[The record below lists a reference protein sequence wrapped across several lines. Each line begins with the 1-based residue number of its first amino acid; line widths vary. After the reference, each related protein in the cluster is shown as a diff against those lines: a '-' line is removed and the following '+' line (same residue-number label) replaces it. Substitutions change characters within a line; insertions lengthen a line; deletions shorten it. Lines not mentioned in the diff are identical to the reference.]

1 VFLTIDAAGDELS
14 YLLFKHPGRLQRFEL
29 PMGQASVWYPV
40 ADADHCQVALLVD
53 VDERELAKSK
63 LRFDR
68 FDLGSYINDR
78 AYAAS
83 SLLAVAIA
91 RVFGSAL
98 RGQDP
103 AERPGAAAVQRELR
117 IRVPSVHARGELSVQ
132 ELFEPLG
139 YQVDAVEHGE
149 IVDLTLSG
157 TLTVQQAL
165 AQLYVLLPV
174 LDDSKHYWVS
184 FAEID
189 KLERHAESWLPAHPQ
204 RERIMARY
212 LAHQREYVAQAS
224 ARLLADEDQAE
235 HSTGFKPPNL
245 AAQRTAA
252 LLRVLHEVNAQRVI
266 DLGCGEGRLVT
277 ALLGD
282 SFFTEVAGAD
292 VSASVLARAER
303 HLERLSERQLAR
315 VKLFQASATYRD
327 SRLAGF
333 DAMVLSEVVEHL
345 DPDRLA
351 ALESTVFAAAH
362 PHNVIVTTPNRE
374 YNVRYAELGEGGLRH
389 PDHRFEWTRAEFQ
402 TWANE
407 IAERQGYRV
416 RFDGV
421 GEADADLGAPT
432 QMAIFTSRGRD
443 D

>member
-1 VFLTIDAAGDELS
+1 VFLTIAAAGDELS
-14 YLLFKHPGRLQRFEL
+14 YLLFKHPGRVQRFEL
-29 PMGQASVWYPV
+29 PMGQATLWYPV
-40 ADADHCQVALLVD
+40 ADAEQCQVALLVD
-53 VDERELAKSK
+53 VDGAELGKSK

-103 AERPGAAAVQRELR
+103 VERPGAASVQRELR
-117 IRVPSVHARGELSVQ
+117 IRVPSVRARGELSVP

-139 YQVDAVEHGE
+139 YQLDAVEHGE

-157 TLTVQQAL
+157 TLTLQQAL
-165 AQLYVLLPV
+165 AHLYVLLPV

-189 KLERHAESWLPAHPQ
+189 KLERYADSWLPAHPQ

-212 LAHQREYVAQAS
+212 LAHQREYVAEAS
-224 ARLLADEDQAE
+224 TRLLADEDQAGG
-235 HSTGFKPPNL
+235 STSFRPPNL
-245 AAQRTAA
+245 AAQRITA
-252 LLRVLHEVNAQRVI
+252 LLRILREVNAQRVI
-266 DLGCGEGRLVT
+266 DLGCGEGRLLT

-282 SFFTEVAGAD
+282 SYFTEVAGAD
-292 VSASVLARAER
+292 VSATVLARAER
-303 HLERLSERQLAR
+303 HLERLSERQQAR
-315 VKLFQASATYRD
+315 VKLFQASASYRD
-327 SRLAGF
+327 SRLAGY

-351 ALESTVFAAAH
+351 ALENTVFAAAR
-362 PHNVIVTTPNRE
+362 PQNVIVTTPNRE
-374 YNVRYAELGEGGLRH
+374 YNVRYAELEAGGLRH
-389 PDHRFEWTRAEFQ
+389 PDHRFEWTRTEFQ
-402 TWANE
+402 AWANA
-407 IAERQGYRV
+407 IADRQHYRV

-421 GEADADLGAPT
+421 GEDDAELGQPT
-432 QMAIFTSRGRD
+432 QVAIFTTEGSR
-443 D
+443 